1 MSTNNKKKKGR
12 AMFMKRSYLKVWTDQ
27 EGKIHSKA
35 KGSIQQI
42 ISNYNDMIKYM
53 RDQATSMVGSAVL
66 TLGQTPDVV
75 IAMATENPKMNPKS
89 FRTQVDVGPG
99 GSYDPKSTHSLTGG
113 ASAGPDRNN
122 KGV

>member
-75 IAMATENPKMNPKS
+75 IAMATENPKMNPKPI
-89 FRTQVDVGPG
+89 PG
-99 GSYDPKSTHSLTGG
+99 GGQTATPRRQDVYPGGGGGSTSN
-113 ASAGPDRNN
+113 SANSN
-122 KGV
+122 K

>member
-1 MSTNNKKKKGR
+1 MSTNTKKKKGR

-75 IAMATENPKMNPKS
+75 IAMATENPKMNQKPI
-89 FRTQVDVGPG
+89 PG
-99 GSYDPKSTHSLTGG
+99 GGQMAAPRRQDVCPNGG
-113 ASAGPDRNN
+113 GGSSSNSANSN
-122 KGV
+122 K